1 MNAINDFLDESI
13 VLPPGDWASKN
24 LLSVQEIQEMR
35 QKKKKMKEGKENLEK
50 EKEDISDE
58 KMDAEK
64 GMYIYRDRGTGVAGV
79 ALATPRFLNLLYNFF

>member
-1 MNAINDFLDESI
+1 MNNILFSKDDLLNAINDFLDESI

-64 GMYIYRDRGTGVAGV
+64 GM
-79 ALATPRFLNLLYNFF
+79 

>member
-1 MNAINDFLDESI
+1 MFSKDDLLNAINDFLDESI

-35 QKKKKMKEGKENLEK
+35 QKKKKMKEGKENMEK

-64 GMYIYRDRGTGVAGV
+64 GIYVHIKN
-79 ALATPRFLNLLYNFF
+79 P

>member
-64 GMYIYRDRGTGVAGV
+64 GKCTYKKSIVK
-79 ALATPRFLNLLYNFF
+79 